1 MKTNMTDADIEAFI
15 RAFEECSLPK
25 SEWTQA
31 RHLIMALWYIRRHGR
46 DEATRLIRDGIR
58 RYNEQQGNQNGYHET
73 VTLAWVSVIEGFLAR
88 RDRRAP
94 VSTLAEQLLEECG
107 GKDYLLRFYSKER
120 LFSDDA
126 RRRQLAPDL
135 APIV

>member
-1 MKTNMTDADIEAFI
+1 MTDAEIEAFI

-25 SEWTQA
+25 SEWTHA

-46 DEATRLIRDGIR
+46 DEATTLIRDGIR
-58 RYNEQQGNQNGYHET
+58 RYNDRQGNHNGYHET
-73 VTLAWVSVIEGFLAR
+73 VTLAWVNVIEGFLAR
-88 RDRRAP
+88 RDCRAP
-94 VSTLAEQLLEECG
+94 VSTLAAQLLEECG
-107 GKDYLLRFYSKER
+107 GKNYLLRFYSKER